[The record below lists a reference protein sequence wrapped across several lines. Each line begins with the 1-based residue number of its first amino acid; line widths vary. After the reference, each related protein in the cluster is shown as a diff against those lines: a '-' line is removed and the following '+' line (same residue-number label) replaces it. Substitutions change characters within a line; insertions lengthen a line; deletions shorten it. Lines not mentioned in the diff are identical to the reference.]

1 MFSSPSQMSTTPP
14 QFVAVRPFKSSPLKQ
29 QVQVSFATAEEETPF
44 IQKPSSQEEQGKILK
59 FEKLASKHIN
69 RKLAVMMTIFGTII
83 LTGAFFYQFLTL
95 SNIGKFYAFHYAIIY
110 TFKFIV

>member
-14 QFVAVRPFKSSPLKQ
+14 QVVTARPFKSSPLKQ

-44 IQKPSSQEEQGKILK
+44 IQKPSSQEEQSKILQ
-59 FEKLASKHIN
+59 FERLASKHIN
-69 RKLAVMMTIFGTII
+69 RKLAVMMTILATII

-95 SNIGKFYAFHYAIIY
+95 SSIGIFDAFLLRYYIH
-110 TFKFIV
+110 F